1 MKKAAMLA
9 AATMLLL
16 ALAACAP
23 AVPETIELETM
34 DGQTESVSTQGM
46 SDNQIEALQAVAS
59 GESNMM
65 TLMQSG
71 LFTSE
76 EMADMGLGGAGR
88 GIQGGPMNMDLDMD
102 ALDLTGLTDE
112 QIAYIEDIA
121 AGEKTP
127 QQAVRDG
134 VLTMQEMQ
142 DIGLMGMRPE
152 GGRPEGAG
160 PPEGGQR
167 GQGGK

>member
-1 MKKAAMLA
+1 MKKTAMLA

-34 DGQTESVSTQGM
+34 DGQTVSVSTQGL
-46 SDNQIEALQAVAS
+46 SENQIEALQAVAS

-88 GIQGGPMNMDLDMD
+88 GMQGGAMDLDMD

-152 GGRPEGAG
+152 GGRSEGAG

-167 GQGGK
+167 GQGGE